1 MKKVIAL
8 ICIGLMHSCSEPAK
22 TSEWTYLFDGTSLDG
37 WRAYNGEGLP
47 PGWAVVDSLMTF
59 KTEFIS
65 ESDYDYKGSRD
76 LIYGAKEFEN
86 FELYVEWKIPP
97 GGNSGI
103 FYHIKEGYSGIPEV
117 APEYQ
122 LIDDLHYTDFHD
134 IEDYNRS
141 IGITDH
147 PENLQP
153 IQSTGADYGMYTP
166 KEGKTLHPAGLW
178 NSTTIRFTPE
188 KVTYYLNGEVMLDF
202 VPWSEDWNQ
211 RKNEGKWGMAKDYGK
226 YKKGFIGLQDHG
238 SELWFK
244 TVKIKEL

>member
-1 MKKVIAL
+1 MRKVILL
-8 ICIGLMHSCSEPAK
+8 IGIGLLSSCTEPTQ
-22 TSEWTYLFDGTSLDG
+22 TSEWRYLFDGTSLDG
-37 WRAYNGEGLP
+37 WRAYNGDDLP

-76 LIYGAKEFEN
+76 LIYGDKEFEN
-86 FELYVEWKIPP
+86 FELYVEWMIPP

-141 IGITDH
+141 IGITDY
-147 PENLQP
+147 PEKLQP

-166 KEGKTLHPAGLW
+166 KEDKVLHPAGSW
-178 NSTTIRFTPE
+178 NSTTIRFTTE
-188 KVTYYLNGEVMLDF
+188 KVTYYLNGEVMLEF
-202 VPWSEDWNQ
+202 IPWSEDWNK
-211 RKNEGKWGMAKDYGK
+211 RKNNGKWGMAEDYGK
-226 YKKGFIGLQDHG
+226 FNKGFVGLQDHG

>member
-1 MKKVIAL
+1 MRKLIAL
-8 ICIGLMHSCSEPAK
+8 LCIGLLFSCQEPTK
-22 TSEWTYLFDGTSLDG
+22 TVEWTYLFNGTSLDG

-47 PGWAVVDSLMTF
+47 PGWAIVDSLMTF

-147 PENLQP
+147 PEKLQP
-153 IQSTGADYGMYTP
+153 I
-166 KEGKTLHPAGLW
+166 
-178 NSTTIRFTPE
+178 
-188 KVTYYLNGEVMLDF
+188 
-202 VPWSEDWNQ
+202 
-211 RKNEGKWGMAKDYGK
+211 
-226 YKKGFIGLQDHG
+226 
-238 SELWFK
+238 
-244 TVKIKEL
+244 

>member
-1 MKKVIAL
+1 MRKIIAL
-8 ICIGLMHSCSEPAK
+8 LCIGLFYSCQEPAK

-122 LIDDLHYTDFHD
+122 LIDDMHYTDFHD

-147 PENLQP
+147 PEKLQP
-153 IQSTGADYGMYTP
+153 IQSTGSDYGMYTP
-166 KEGKTLHPAGLW
+166 AEDKELNPAGEW

-188 KVTYYLNGEVMLDF
+188 KVTYYLNGKVMLEF
-202 VPWSEDWNQ
+202 VPWSEDWYE
-211 RKNEGKWGMAKDYGK
+211 RKNDGKWGMAEDYGK
-226 YKKGFIGLQDHG
+226 FKKGFVGLQDHG